1 MPFTASRV
9 CLIRSDFAKT
19 LLDSPIADDRVET
32 YFGQTAGSVPPA
44 RTRGGGQEEIMA
56 DDITPLRGEGRTVGR
71 ITGLWGEL
79 MAEFLGTFVLLAFG
93 DGVVAVAVAGLPG
106 SGRTSSPTTIF
117 DAAGDWLLITWGW
130 AMAVAFGIWVAGGVS
145 GAHLNPAVTLAF
157 AVRRKFAWAKVAP
170 YWAAQVLGA
179 FVGAALVYLVYN
191 SAINAFNLAA
201 HTPKSGG
208 QALATYSI
216 FATFPA
222 SYFHGGYGGP
232 LIDQVVGT
240 AFLVMLVVA
249 VIDARNTAVGSNM
262 TPLIIGFVV
271 AAIGMSYGPN
281 AGYAINPARDF
292 GPRLFAF
299 FAGWGHVALPGTY
312 HAVGG
317 PNFTGYFW
325 VPIVGPL
332 VGGIIGVLIYDFF
345 IGDILHARLKM
356 TENVQGPIAETE
368 PVSATAESAAEV
380 PEARLPRSSETEAT
394 RADVQTP
401 RDPRAGT

>member
-1 MPFTASRV
+1 
-9 CLIRSDFAKT
+9 
-19 LLDSPIADDRVET
+19 
-32 YFGQTAGSVPPA
+32 
-44 RTRGGGQEEIMA
+44 MA
-56 DDITPLRGEGRTVGR
+56 DITPLRGEGRTVGR

-79 MAEFLGTFVLLAFG
+79 FAEFLGTFVLIAFG

-106 SGRTSSPTTIF
+106 SGRTASPTTIF
-117 DAAGDWLLITWGW
+117 NAAGDWLLITWGW
-130 AMAVAFGIWVAGGVS
+130 AMAVAFAIWVAGGVS

-157 AVRRKFAWAKVAP
+157 AVRRRFAWAKVLP
-170 YWAAQVLGA
+170 YWGAQILGC
-179 FVGAALVYLVYN
+179 FTGAALVWLVYDN
-191 SAINAFNLAA
+191 AINLINAVN

-208 QALATYSI
+208 QALTTFSI

-222 SYFHGGYGGP
+222 GYFRGGYGGP
-232 LIDQVVGT
+232 LIDQIVGT

-292 GPRLFAF
+292 GPRLLAF
-299 FAGWGHVALPGTY
+299 FGGWGQVALPGTF
-312 HAVGG
+312 HAALG
-317 PNFTGYFW
+317 PNFTAYFW
-325 VPIVGPL
+325 IPIVGPL
-332 VGGIIGVLIYDFF
+332 IGGTIGVLIYDFF

-356 TENVQGPIAETE
+356 VEDVKGPIPETE
-368 PVSATAESAAEV
+368 SVGTMADSAAEV
-380 PEARLPRSSETEAT
+380 PEARLPRSSETDPT
-394 RADVQTP
+394 RTDVQTP